1 MRALIEEMPKQRP
14 QPTGHSR
21 STALA
26 DWTTTS
32 WKSMQAACT
41 TFRALILFAT
51 KRRLHE
57 HSSTHYLTQ
66 KNFRSECIALFAGRV
81 SPPPEGQTS
90 QEVVSHS
97 EVAKKPQTPTATRQG
112 VTAARRISLGIDGC
126 CRGVA
131 TQGSA
136 SFGVQKGDTL
146 QISFHGG
153 LVVATGS

>member
-81 SPPPEGQTS
+81 SPPPEGRTS

-97 EVAKKPQTPTATRQG
+97 GVAKKPQTPTATTSTSCFAGRVSPPPEG
-112 VTAARRISLGIDGC
+112 YHLGSMDAAVG
-126 CRGVA
+126 
-131 TQGSA
+131 
-136 SFGVQKGDTL
+136 
-146 QISFHGG
+146 
-153 LVVATGS
+153 